1 MAGYTGPIPSSMII
15 PVTRGC
21 DAGFSIRRVDENGDP
36 QDWDS
41 AIKIVVGIDALNP
54 TEIPT
59 VGTDVPVIIIPV
71 PANSTVQQAYPW
83 GRVFAGLGFAVTGG
97 IASLDN
103 TNAPAG
109 VLISASYL

>member
-54 TEIPT
+54 TEISCLVNGPLAT
-59 VGTDVPVIIIPV
+59 ILIP
-71 PANSTVQQAYPW
+71 STVADLAKNVTMWQLIADGDIDTPLLV
-83 GRVFAGLGFAVTGG
+83 GRFERHDA
-97 IASLDN
+97 
-103 TNAPAG
+103 
-109 VLISASYL
+109 